1 MTQSVRL
8 FAFALLATAAVIFI
22 TYMSPPLRAIWPFF
36 RTLPGAIQIGVGA
49 AFVGFVLLIVSL
61 IMERIGE
68 KGYNK
73 SLRDE

>member
-22 TYMSPPLRAIWPFF
+22 TYMIPPLRAIWPFF